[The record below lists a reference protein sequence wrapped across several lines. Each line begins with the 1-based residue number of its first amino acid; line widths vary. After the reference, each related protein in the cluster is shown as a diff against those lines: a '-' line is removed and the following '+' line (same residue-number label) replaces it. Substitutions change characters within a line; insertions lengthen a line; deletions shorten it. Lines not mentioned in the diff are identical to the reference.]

1 MSLPDVNFLFVY
13 LEKNKLPTSF
23 GSLLLW
29 PACADLCVC
38 VCVCV
43 CVYIFYLFHFSILN
57 WNITGCITFSSVLP
71 ESHTL
76 VGFLSY
82 VTLYN
87 CRRLEKL
94 VKKASY
100 VVGRRLDPL
109 SAVVEQRMRRKLY
122 SVLENNK
129 DPLHSILV
137 GQRSSCSE
145 RLISLSCRTER
156 FRRSFV
162 PTAIRLFNSDC
173 WHVLL
178 KFIYLV
184 IDYY

>member
-109 SAVVEQRMRRKLY
+109 SAVVEQRMSRKLY
-122 SVLENNK
+122 SVLENSK
-129 DPLHSILV
+129 HPLHSILA

-145 RLISLSCRTER
+145 RLISLQQQDWE
-156 FRRSFV
+156 V
-162 PTAIRLFNSDC
+162 QE
-173 WHVLL
+173 VLCPHSY
-178 KFIYLV
+178 KAF
-184 IDYY
+184 